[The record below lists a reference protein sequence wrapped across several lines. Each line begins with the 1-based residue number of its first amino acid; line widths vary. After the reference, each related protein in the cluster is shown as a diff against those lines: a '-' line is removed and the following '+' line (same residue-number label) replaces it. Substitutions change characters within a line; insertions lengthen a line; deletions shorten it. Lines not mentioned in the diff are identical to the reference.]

1 MEGFKPIFDDCQEK
15 FGALDEGD
23 ESDLTVHLV
32 NGDTIETNAIGVD
45 FEDEPVTFE
54 EVLSDP
60 DVELGTPFMMMNG
73 MVPWDNVANVEL
85 DTKGLFSTWE
95 SHYPDLSTNGPTDLI
110 GIVTNSRM

>member
-15 FGALDEGD
+15 FGALDAGD

-45 FEDEPVTFE
+45 FEDNVLRHFTWEELDESTIREAIEDEPVTFE

-73 MVPWDNVANVEL
+73 MVPWDNVVNVEL
-85 DTKGLFSTWE
+85 DTKGLF
-95 SHYPDLSTNGPTDLI
+95 
-110 GIVTNSRM
+110 